1 MVLEALD
8 YNISLEKWVTV
19 NGQHY
24 RIDVYGLR
32 GDEKVLVECGQ
43 CPRPKLN
50 DLNDSF
56 ENVVHVPYG
65 KEERLKELT

>member
-1 MVLEALD
+1 MVLEALGYD
-8 YNISLEKWVTV
+8 VSLEKWMTL
-19 NGQHY
+19 NGVHY

-32 GDEKVLVECGQ
+32 GDEKILVECGT

-50 DLNDSF
+50 ALNGSF

-65 KEERLKELT
+65 KEESLKELK